1 MSPTGSEKKKRKDCA
16 FRRQFNEKPSI
27 IPGCPGPTGTSLV
40 LRSLI
45 LMSASDICEGEQRN
59 FVSFQPDKG
68 CAAPGCVIAFDDLVC
83 IEKVYL
89 VECKLTL
96 GQTDHNYAASTVMRC
111 TSCKFVSLCH
121 VSHTLTSQ
129 PMHVDRNTPIV
140 TAIAALYSQA
150 VVQALQWN
158 VL

>member
-1 MSPTGSEKKKRKDCA
+1 
-16 FRRQFNEKPSI
+16 
-27 IPGCPGPTGTSLV
+27 
-40 LRSLI
+40 
-45 LMSASDICEGEQRN
+45 MSASDICEGDQRN

-89 VECKLTL
+89 VECELTL

-129 PMHVDRNTPIV
+129 PMHVDRNTPVV

-150 VVQALQWN
+150 VVQALEWN